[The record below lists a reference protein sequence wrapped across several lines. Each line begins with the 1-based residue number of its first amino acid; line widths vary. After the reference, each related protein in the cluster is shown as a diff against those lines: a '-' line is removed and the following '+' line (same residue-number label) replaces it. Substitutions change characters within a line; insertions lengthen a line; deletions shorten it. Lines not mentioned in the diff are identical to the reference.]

1 LEKILGI
8 GLSTSGRIE
17 YPLPSVLRLNSRL
30 LLLLLLLLQLLLLL
44 WGDLILRLV
53 GIILGWRGC
62 ARAEFTGKDIH
73 HASTQSDQTNQ

>member
-1 LEKILGI
+1 
-8 GLSTSGRIE
+8 
-17 YPLPSVLRLNSRL
+17 
-30 LLLLLLLLQLLLLL
+30 LLLQLLLLL